1 MRVLPR
7 SGTLAADALA
17 ITGRSPD
24 GSVVVSDGVHAAAYA
39 PAQGQRPQSPG
50 IRIVPAC
57 VEAAWFTEANV
68 VTLSDGLRTAPCVPV
83 RSC

>member
-24 GSVVVSDGVHAAAYA
+24 GSHAAAYA